1 MCTMS
6 SDIHLE
12 PKVGAPG
19 ELFSPQLM
27 VFYIFSLVVQTSH
40 IVETLCSGR

>member
-1 MCTMS
+1 MS

-19 ELFSPQLM
+19 GLFSPQLM
-27 VFYIFSLVVQTSH
+27 VVFQSFYLVVQTSH
-40 IVETLCSGR
+40 IVETLYSGS